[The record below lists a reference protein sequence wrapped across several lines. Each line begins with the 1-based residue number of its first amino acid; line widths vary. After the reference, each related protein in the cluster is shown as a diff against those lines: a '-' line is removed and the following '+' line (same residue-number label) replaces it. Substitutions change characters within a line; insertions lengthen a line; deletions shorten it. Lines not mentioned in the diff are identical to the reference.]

1 MDDAEPKAKDAD
13 FTRARR
19 DYVWFAI
26 TLLCITTLA
35 VIKSQS

>member
-1 MDDAEPKAKDAD
+1 MDEAGLQPKEAD

-26 TLLCITTLA
+26 TLLCIATLA
-35 VIKSQS
+35 VIKSHS